1 MTAVAGCD
9 DWEDG
14 SNADELATALTAQN
28 KPLVADSKDAA
39 LLLTLNEGV
48 YMFQLSGAGG
58 TEGVGLI
65 ELFVVE

>member
-1 MTAVAGCD
+1 VTND

-48 YMFQLSGAGG
+48 YTFQLSGVGG